1 MIQADKLTKICQAIY
16 QTNPQVIV
24 ALHRTTTS
32 KPKGTRMSE
41 TTSPVVDSAVAQ
53 EAFASEVT
61 GTASPAQQEV
71 VAPVTDSKTGY
82 TEVDLQRVREQEKSK
97 LYPQIDSLKEE
108 INLLKKDREAQLA
121 EAHRIAAEKEEEARK
136 KAESEMDVRSLL
148 EKKEQE
154 WEAKLEEIRQ
164 EGARKD
170 ALLERER
177 QYAELTAYRN
187 RRIAEEQEN
196 IMPELLDLISGNT
209 SDEIEQSITGLRERS
224 SKILESAQQAMQSA
238 RRDMKG
244 TSTTLPPTM
253 ENNSA
258 QQQFTAAKLPVPV
271 TADAMSVLLL
281 IHICQVSFK
290 R

>member
-1 MIQADKLTKICQAIY
+1 
-16 QTNPQVIV
+16 
-24 ALHRTTTS
+24 
-32 KPKGTRMSE
+32 MSE
-41 TTSPVVDSAVAQ
+41 TTSTVVDSAVAQ

-61 GTASPAQQEV
+61 GTASTAQQEA
-71 VAPVTDSKTGY
+71 VAPVTDSKSGY

-121 EAHRIAAEKEEEARK
+121 EAAAIAKEKEEAARK
-136 KAESEMDVRSLL
+136 LAESEMDVRALL

-154 WEAKLEEIRQ
+154 WTAQLEEIRQ

-187 RRIAEEQEN
+187 RRLAEEQDN
-196 IMPELLDLISGNT
+196 IMPELVDLISGN
-209 SDEIEQSITGLRERS
+209 SADEIEQSITGLRERS

-253 ENNSA
+253 ENNSG
-258 QQQFTAAKLPVPV
+258 QQQFTADQIA
-271 TADAMSVLLL
+271 AMSVTEYAKYRDRLFPGANNQNKGL
-281 IHICQVSFK
+281 FG
-290 R
+290 

>member
-1 MIQADKLTKICQAIY
+1 
-16 QTNPQVIV
+16 
-24 ALHRTTTS
+24 
-32 KPKGTRMSE
+32 MSE
-41 TTSPVVDSAVAQ
+41 TTSNVVDSAVAQ

-61 GTASPAQQEV
+61 GTASTAQQEV
-71 VAPVTDSKTGY
+71 EAPVTDSKAGY
-82 TEVDLQRVREQEKSK
+82 TEVDLKRVREQEKSK

-121 EAHRIAAEKEEEARK
+121 EAAAIAKEKEEAARK
-136 KAESEMDVRSLL
+136 LAESEMDVRALL

-154 WEAKLEEIRQ
+154 WTAQLEEIRQ

-187 RRIAEEQEN
+187 RRLAEEQDN
-196 IMPELLDLISGNT
+196 IMPELVDLISGN
-209 SDEIEQSITGLRERS
+209 SADEIENSITGLRERS
-224 SKILESAQQAMQSA
+224 SKILESAQQAMQTA

-253 ENNSA
+253 ENNSG
-258 QQQFTAAKLPVPV
+258 QQQFTADQIA
-271 TADAMSVLLL
+271 AMSVTEYAKHRDRLFPGANNQNKGL
-281 IHICQVSFK
+281 FG
-290 R
+290 

>member
-1 MIQADKLTKICQAIY
+1 
-16 QTNPQVIV
+16 
-24 ALHRTTTS
+24 
-32 KPKGTRMSE
+32 MSE
-41 TTSPVVDSAVAQ
+41 TTSTVVDSAVAQ

-61 GTASPAQQEV
+61 GTASTAQQEV
-71 VAPVTDSKTGY
+71 EAPVTDSKAGY
-82 TEVDLQRVREQEKSK
+82 TEVDLKRVREQEKSK

-121 EAHRIAAEKEEEARK
+121 EAAAIAKEKEEAARK
-136 KAESEMDVRSLL
+136 LAESEMDIRALL

-154 WEAKLEEIRQ
+154 WTAQLEEIRQ

-187 RRIAEEQEN
+187 RRLAEEQDN
-196 IMPELLDLISGNT
+196 IMPELVDLISGN
-209 SDEIEQSITGLRERS
+209 SADEIENSITGLRERS

-253 ENNSA
+253 ENNSG
-258 QQQFTAAKLPVPV
+258 QQQFSAEQIA
-271 TADAMSVLLL
+271 AMSVTEYAKHRDRLFPGANNQNKGL
-281 IHICQVSFK
+281 FG
-290 R
+290 

>member
-1 MIQADKLTKICQAIY
+1 
-16 QTNPQVIV
+16 
-24 ALHRTTTS
+24 
-32 KPKGTRMSE
+32 MSE
-41 TTSPVVDSAVAQ
+41 TTSNVVDSAVAQ
-53 EAFASEVT
+53 EAFASEVAGKT
-61 GTASPAQQEV
+61 SAAQQEA
-71 VAPVTDSKTGY
+71 VAPVTDSKAGY

-121 EAHRIAAEKEEEARK
+121 EAAAIAKEKEEAARK
-136 KAESEMDVRSLL
+136 LAESEMDVRALL

-154 WEAKLEEIRQ
+154 WTSQLEEIRQ

-187 RRIAEEQEN
+187 RRLAEEQDN
-196 IMPELLDLISGNT
+196 IMPELVDLISGNNA
-209 SDEIEQSITGLRERS
+209 DEIENSITGLRERS
-224 SKILESAQQAMQSA
+224 AKILESAQQAMQTA

-253 ENNSA
+253 ENNSG
-258 QQQFTAAKLPVPV
+258 QQQFTADQIA
-271 TADAMSVLLL
+271 AMSVTEYAKYRDRLFPGANNQNKGL
-281 IHICQVSFK
+281 FG
-290 R
+290 

>member
-1 MIQADKLTKICQAIY
+1 
-16 QTNPQVIV
+16 
-24 ALHRTTTS
+24 
-32 KPKGTRMSE
+32 MSE
-41 TTSPVVDSAVAQ
+41 TSSTVVESAAAQ
-53 EAFASEVT
+53 EAFASEV
-61 GTASPAQQEV
+61 
-71 VAPVTDSKTGY
+71 APVQTTKAVAESNSVVDSKPGY

-121 EAHRIAAEKEEEARK
+121 EANRIAAEKEEEARK
-136 KAESEMDVRSLL
+136 KAESEMDVRTLL
-148 EKKEQE
+148 EQKEQE
-154 WEAKLEEIRQ
+154 WKKEIEEIRQ

-187 RRIAEEQEN
+187 RRLAEEQEN
-196 IMPELLDLISGNT
+196 IMPELVDLISGN
-209 SDEIEQSITGLRERS
+209 SADEIETSITGLRERS

-253 ENNSA
+253 ENNSG
-258 QQQFTAAKLPVPV
+258 QQQFTADQIA
-271 TADAMSVLLL
+271 AMSVTEYAKYRDRLFPGASNQNKG
-281 IHICQVSFK
+281 IFG
-290 R
+290 

>member
-1 MIQADKLTKICQAIY
+1 
-16 QTNPQVIV
+16 
-24 ALHRTTTS
+24 
-32 KPKGTRMSE
+32 MSE
-41 TTSPVVDSAVAQ
+41 TTSAVVDSAVAQ

-61 GTASPAQQEV
+61 GTASSAQQEV
-71 VAPVTDSKTGY
+71 VPVIAETKAGY
-82 TEVDLQRVREQEKSK
+82 TEVDLQKVREQEKSK

-121 EAHRIAAEKEEEARK
+121 EATAIAKEKEEAARK
-136 KAESEMDVRSLL
+136 LAESEMDVRALL

-154 WEAKLEEIRQ
+154 WTAQIEEIRQ

-187 RRIAEEQEN
+187 RRLAEEQET
-196 IMPELLDLISGNT
+196 IMPELVDLISGN
-209 SDEIEQSITGLRERS
+209 SVDEIETSITGLRERS
-224 SKILESAQQAMQSA
+224 SKILESAQQAMQNA

-253 ENNSA
+253 ENNSG
-258 QQQFTAAKLPVPV
+258 QQQFTADQIA
-271 TADAMSVLLL
+271 AMSVTEYAKHRDRLFPGANNQNKG
-281 IHICQVSFK
+281 IFG
-290 R
+290 

>member
-1 MIQADKLTKICQAIY
+1 
-16 QTNPQVIV
+16 
-24 ALHRTTTS
+24 
-32 KPKGTRMSE
+32 MSE
-41 TTSPVVDSAVAQ
+41 TTSNVVDSAVAQ

-61 GTASPAQQEV
+61 GTASSAQQEV
-71 VAPVTDSKTGY
+71 ETPATDLKAGY
-82 TEVDLQRVREQEKSK
+82 TEVDLKRVREQEKSK

-121 EAHRIAAEKEEEARK
+121 EAAAIAKEKEEAARK
-136 KAESEMDVRSLL
+136 LAESEMDVRALL

-154 WEAKLEEIRQ
+154 WTAQLEEIRQ

-187 RRIAEEQEN
+187 RRLAEEQDN
-196 IMPELLDLISGNT
+196 IMPELVDLISGNNA
-209 SDEIEQSITGLRERS
+209 DEIENSITGLRERS
-224 SKILESAQQAMQSA
+224 SKILESAQQAMQNA

-253 ENNSA
+253 ENNSG
-258 QQQFTAAKLPVPV
+258 QQQFTADQIA
-271 TADAMSVLLL
+271 AMSVTEYAKYRDRLFPGANNQNKGL
-281 IHICQVSFK
+281 FG
-290 R
+290 

>member
-1 MIQADKLTKICQAIY
+1 
-16 QTNPQVIV
+16 
-24 ALHRTTTS
+24 
-32 KPKGTRMSE
+32 MSE
-41 TTSPVVDSAVAQ
+41 TTSNVVDSAVAQ

-71 VAPVTDSKTGY
+71 VAPVTDSKSGY

-121 EAHRIAAEKEEEARK
+121 EAAAIAKEKEEAARK
-136 KAESEMDVRSLL
+136 LAESEMDVRALL

-154 WEAKLEEIRQ
+154 WTSQLEEIRQ

-187 RRIAEEQEN
+187 RRLAEEQDN
-196 IMPELLDLISGNT
+196 IMPELVDLISGNNA
-209 SDEIEQSITGLRERS
+209 DEIENSITGLRERS

-253 ENNSA
+253 ENNSG
-258 QQQFTAAKLPVPV
+258 QQQFTADQIA
-271 TADAMSVLLL
+271 AMSVTEYAKYRDRLFPGANNQNKGL
-281 IHICQVSFK
+281 FG
-290 R
+290 

>member
-1 MIQADKLTKICQAIY
+1 
-16 QTNPQVIV
+16 
-24 ALHRTTTS
+24 
-32 KPKGTRMSE
+32 MSE
-41 TTSPVVDSAVAQ
+41 TTSTVVESAVAQ
-53 EAFASEVT
+53 EAFASEVN
-61 GTASPAQQEV
+61 GTAPTAQQT
-71 VAPVTDSKTGY
+71 VAQPVAETKGGY

-121 EAHRIAAEKEEEARK
+121 EANRIAKEKEEEARK
-136 KAESEMDVRSLL
+136 KAEAEMDVRSLL

-154 WEAKLEEIRQ
+154 WAAKLEEIRQ
-164 EGARKD
+164 ENARKD

-187 RRIAEEQEN
+187 RRLAEEQEN
-196 IMPELLDLISGNT
+196 IMPELVDLISGNT
-209 SDEIEQSITGLRERS
+209 AEEIEQSITGLRERS

-253 ENNSA
+253 DNNSD
-258 QQQFTAAKLPVPV
+258 QQSFTAEQIA
-271 TADAMSVLLL
+271 AMSVTEYAKYRDRLFPGSRSQNKG
-281 IHICQVSFK
+281 IFG
-290 R
+290 

>member
-1 MIQADKLTKICQAIY
+1 
-16 QTNPQVIV
+16 
-24 ALHRTTTS
+24 
-32 KPKGTRMSE
+32 MSE
-41 TTSPVVDSAVAQ
+41 TTSNVVDSAVAQ

-61 GTASPAQQEV
+61 GTASTAQQEV
-71 VAPVTDSKTGY
+71 EAPVTDSKAGY
-82 TEVDLQRVREQEKSK
+82 TEVDLKRVREQEKSK

-121 EAHRIAAEKEEEARK
+121 EAAAIAKEKEEAARK
-136 KAESEMDVRSLL
+136 LAESEMDVRALL

-154 WEAKLEEIRQ
+154 WTAQLEEIRQ

-187 RRIAEEQEN
+187 RRLAEEQDN
-196 IMPELLDLISGNT
+196 IMPELVDLISGN
-209 SDEIEQSITGLRERS
+209 SADEIENSITGLRERS
-224 SKILESAQQAMQSA
+224 SKILESAQQAMQSS

-253 ENNSA
+253 ENNSG
-258 QQQFTAAKLPVPV
+258 QQQFSAEQIA
-271 TADAMSVLLL
+271 AMSVTEYAKHRDRLFPGANNQNKGL
-281 IHICQVSFK
+281 FG
-290 R
+290 

>member
-1 MIQADKLTKICQAIY
+1 
-16 QTNPQVIV
+16 
-24 ALHRTTTS
+24 
-32 KPKGTRMSE
+32 MSE
-41 TTSPVVDSAVAQ
+41 TTSNVVDSAVAQ

-71 VAPVTDSKTGY
+71 VAPVTDSKSGY

-121 EAHRIAAEKEEEARK
+121 EAAAIAKEKEEAARK
-136 KAESEMDVRSLL
+136 LAESEMDVRALL

-154 WEAKLEEIRQ
+154 WTAQLEEIRQ

-187 RRIAEEQEN
+187 RRLAEEQDN
-196 IMPELLDLISGNT
+196 IMPELVDLISGNNA
-209 SDEIEQSITGLRERS
+209 DEIENSITGLRERS
-224 SKILESAQQAMQSA
+224 SKILESAQQAMQNA

-253 ENNSA
+253 ENNSG
-258 QQQFTAAKLPVPV
+258 QQQFTADQIA
-271 TADAMSVLLL
+271 AMSVTEYAKYRDRLFPGANNQNKGL
-281 IHICQVSFK
+281 FG
-290 R
+290 

>member
-1 MIQADKLTKICQAIY
+1 
-16 QTNPQVIV
+16 
-24 ALHRTTTS
+24 
-32 KPKGTRMSE
+32 MSE
-41 TTSPVVDSAVAQ
+41 TTSNVVDSAVAQ

-61 GTASPAQQEV
+61 GTASTAQQEV
-71 VAPVTDSKTGY
+71 VDPVTDSKAGY
-82 TEVDLQRVREQEKSK
+82 TEVDLKRVREQEKSK

-121 EAHRIAAEKEEEARK
+121 EAAAIAKEKEEAARK
-136 KAESEMDVRSLL
+136 LAESEMDVRALL

-154 WEAKLEEIRQ
+154 WTAQLEEIRQ

-187 RRIAEEQEN
+187 RRLAEEQDN
-196 IMPELLDLISGNT
+196 IMPELVDLISGN
-209 SDEIEQSITGLRERS
+209 SADEIENSITGLRERS

-253 ENNSA
+253 ENNSG
-258 QQQFTAAKLPVPV
+258 QQQFSAEQIA
-271 TADAMSVLLL
+271 AMSVTEYAKHRDRLFPGANNQNKGL
-281 IHICQVSFK
+281 FG
-290 R
+290 